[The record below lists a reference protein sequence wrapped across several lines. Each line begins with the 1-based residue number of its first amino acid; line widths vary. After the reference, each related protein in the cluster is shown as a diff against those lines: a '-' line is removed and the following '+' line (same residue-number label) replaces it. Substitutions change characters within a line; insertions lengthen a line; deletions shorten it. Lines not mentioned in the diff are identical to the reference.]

1 MQSRDKDVQEFFN
14 HLRTYENT
22 SNTTGAR
29 RYTHRP
35 EMTKKA
41 LETLRTRNQ
50 SPLAQ
55 TSPIRVADP
64 MVDG

>member
-22 SNTTGAR
+22 SNSTGAR

-50 SPLAQ
+50 SPFA
-55 TSPIRVADP
+55 
-64 MVDG
+64 